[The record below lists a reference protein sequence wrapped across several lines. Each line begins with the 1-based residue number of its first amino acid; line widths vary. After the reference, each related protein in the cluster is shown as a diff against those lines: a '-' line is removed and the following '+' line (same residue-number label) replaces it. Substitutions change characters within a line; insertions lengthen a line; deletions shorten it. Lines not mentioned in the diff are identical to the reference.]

1 MKKKSLL
8 SVTLA
13 SVLGFGGLFAY
24 QSDAFASKLSNLQDQ
39 QKDVQN
45 KQSNIHSN
53 IKQKENKIDEI
64 KGKQNNLESELETL
78 DVNIADTDEKIQE
91 KQQQIDVAKREIEK
105 LKSEI
110 NALKKRIKERNE
122 LLDKRAR
129 TMQTNG
135 GGSVNYL
142 DVILGADSI
151 ADLLD
156 RVSAVTTLVN
166 ADKQI
171 IDEQK
176 RDQAELEKKQA
187 DVTKKL
193 NNLQEMQ
200 QKLQAMKAELNQQK
214 SRKNVILKEL
224 GKQKKKLEH
233 DKMSLEEENAIL
245 SAQKSAIEK
254 AIQLEK
260 DRIAEEQRAAA
271 EAAAAQKQQ
280 SSYSTNGS
288 GNSGNSSNSVNSVS
302 SGGGKSSGTP
312 AVSSGTFTRPAQGYV
327 SSEFGRRSF
336 DADGFHSGIDIAKGG
351 TVPIVAAGDGV
362 VTRSYF
368 SSSYG
373 NCIFITHSVNGK
385 IYTTVYAHMS
395 SRTIGENAT
404 VRKGQVIGYMG
415 STGQA
420 YGQHL
425 HFEFYIGPWTAS
437 HSNAVNP
444 RNYINF

>member
-1 MKKKSLL
+1 MKKQSLL

-24 QSDAFASKLSNLQDQ
+24 QSDAFASKLSNLQNQ

-45 KQSNIHSN
+45 KQSNINSN

-91 KQQQIDVAKREIEK
+91 KQQQINVAKEEIEK
-105 LKSEI
+105 LQTEI
-110 NALKKRIKERNE
+110 NALKKRIQERNE

-135 GGSVNYL
+135 GSSVNYL
-142 DVILGADSI
+142 DVILGADSF

-176 RDQAELEKKQA
+176 KDQAQLEKKQA
-187 DVTKKL
+187 EVTNKL
-193 NNLQEMQ
+193 NKLQEMQ

-214 SRKNVILKEL
+214 SRKNAILKEL

-245 SAQKSAIEK
+245 SAQKSAIDK

-271 EAAAAQKQQ
+271 AAAAARQ
-280 SSYSTNGS
+280 S
-288 GNSGNSSNSVNSVS
+288 S
-302 SGGGKSSGTP
+302 SGGSSSPGGGGDSSGAP
-312 AVSSGTFTRPAQGYV
+312 PVSSGTFTRPAQGYV

-362 VTRSYF
+362 VTRSYL

-395 SRTIGENAT
+395 SRSIGENAT